1 MLIPNLPYQSE
12 VRELIE
18 YNDKIEKEMGGTY
31 LWNFEEAARIILINM
46 KEEAGMNQ
54 IYNYQ
59 LAHFIAL
66 RLKFADEKTIH
77 LMKEALYHNR
87 KYYDTTLDG
96 KHFLYEAMQEGL
108 DYYAS
113 LMSLYRISMYGK
125 ETNLPIRI
133 KMVDTGTIHNFHH
146 RYLRPSED
154 GKHIIELSAEEYHKK
169 YGLTHYEKM
178 NKEPTEDE
186 VELFE
191 KRSQIRMEEMKK
203 WEKQIKKP
211 FKKWSQ
217 KERDEFIEY
226 VDKII
231 EERNLK

>member
-1 MLIPNLPYQSE
+1 MLVPKMPYQSE

-31 LWNFEEAARIILINM
+31 LWDFEEAARIILINM

-54 IYNYQ
+54 MYNYQ

-87 KYYDTTLDG
+87 KYYDATLDG

-133 KMVDTGTIHNFHH
+133 KMVDTGTIHNFRH
-146 RYLRPSED
+146 RYLRPSKD
-154 GKHIIELSAEEYHKK
+154 GKHIVELSAEEYHEK
-169 YGLTHYEKM
+169 YGLTHYEKL
-178 NKEPTEDE
+178 NQEPSEE
-186 VELFE
+186 WKAEFE
-191 KRSQIRMEEMKK
+191 KFNKFLDEEIKK
-203 WEKQIKKP
+203 REKQYKKK
-211 FKKWSQ
+211 FSKWRQEQ
-217 KERDEFIEY
+217 KEEFREY
-226 VDKII
+226 I
-231 EERNLK
+231 EEKRKEFKL